1 MSIVTRLLLVPLLG
15 LCCRP
20 LSAQDD
26 WIDRLRDKLSFATA
40 DGDIRGRISGTL
52 ELAAL
57 YTSETRADLR
67 FDDRDFLF
75 APRLSVFLDS
85 DVGTRTYVFAQ
96 ARFDRGF
103 DPADRSLEKRLD
115 EIAVRFAVLEENR
128 LNLQLGKFATVFG
141 AWPARHLAW
150 ENPFV
155 SAPLAFEHLTP
166 MWDDRAT
173 LSAPLLLRR
182 AHLDPLSGSTGIASD
197 KHRRMPAV
205 WGPVYAS
212 GAALTGRLGRLD
224 YALEAKNAP
233 LGSRPGS
240 WDLDARPWGRPA
252 WAARIG
258 WRPDVRW
265 DMGVSA
271 ARGTYLTRAAAASAP
286 AGTSASDHE
295 QITWAFDMGFAH
307 RHLQIWA
314 EIHQTRFEV
323 PGIDRLD
330 TLAAYLEAKYAFSPI
345 FHGAVRLSGVRYS
358 AFEGPNGVSMRWG
371 RDVARLDLVAGWRL
385 SAHMRLKLEYSPQHE
400 HPAPR
405 RISHAVALQFV
416 TRF

>member
-1 MSIVTRLLLVPLLG
+1 
-15 LCCRP
+15 
-20 LSAQDD
+20 
-26 WIDRLRDKLSFATA
+26 
-40 DGDIRGRISGTL
+40 
-52 ELAAL
+52 
-57 YTSETRADLR
+57 
-67 FDDRDFLF
+67 
-75 APRLSVFLDS
+75 
-85 DVGTRTYVFAQ
+85 
-96 ARFDRGF
+96 
-103 DPADRSLEKRLD
+103 
-115 EIAVRFAVLEENR
+115 
-128 LNLQLGKFATVFG
+128 
-141 AWPARHLAW
+141 
-150 ENPFV
+150 
-155 SAPLAFEHLTP
+155 
-166 MWDDRAT
+166 
-173 LSAPLLLRR
+173 
-182 AHLDPLSGSTGIASD
+182 
-197 KHRRMPAV
+197 
-205 WGPVYAS
+205 
-212 GAALTGRLGRLD
+212 
-224 YALEAKNAP
+224 
-233 LGSRPGS
+233 
-240 WDLDARPWGRPA
+240 
-252 WAARIG
+252 
-258 WRPDVRW
+258 
-265 DMGVSA
+265 MGVSA